1 MKDIVMEKDQK
12 KVFDKFNDLAIAR
25 RDITKH
31 SSKELPKYSYP
42 VNELVPI
49 FHPSKIQVIV
59 SKIVEENDDTKSFWL
74 QREDKE
80 DFPPFQ
86 AGSYITL
93 EVQTNGRIYKRPYSI
108 SSDTN
113 ALKEYRIT
121 IKKEKNGIVS
131 NYMYYECKENDKFTI
146 YGPFGRFH
154 YSMTRDS
161 SDVICLAG
169 GSGITGVRSMI
180 VDLLKK
186 KKVSSI
192 ELVYGVK
199 TVKDILWKEEF
210 DDLTKKYKNFK
221 VTYLLSEEKREDYP
235 YGLMN
240 EELLRNLN
248 PEGKTFFVSGP
259 VTMYQALNEIFIDLD
274 IPNKF
279 IRYEAFREK
288 LETEDVITYELTI
301 HKQDNV
307 IVIPCRSNQ
316 TLVQSMEEARLSA
329 PVHCTVGVCGYC
341 RSKLINGTV
350 KTDLSGLRK
359 KDVDTKYIHPC
370 VTYPLSDVEIELP

>member
-121 IKKEKNGIVS
+121 IKKEKNGIVFS
-131 NYMYYECKENDKFTI
+131 LY
-146 YGPFGRFH
+146 
-154 YSMTRDS
+154 
-161 SDVICLAG
+161 
-169 GSGITGVRSMI
+169 
-180 VDLLKK
+180 
-186 KKVSSI
+186 VS
-192 ELVYGVK
+192 
-199 TVKDILWKEEF
+199 
-210 DDLTKKYKNFK
+210 
-221 VTYLLSEEKREDYP
+221 R
-235 YGLMN
+235 M
-240 EELLRNLN
+240 
-248 PEGKTFFVSGP
+248 
-259 VTMYQALNEIFIDLD
+259 
-274 IPNKF
+274 
-279 IRYEAFREK
+279 
-288 LETEDVITYELTI
+288 
-301 HKQDNV
+301 
-307 IVIPCRSNQ
+307 
-316 TLVQSMEEARLSA
+316 
-329 PVHCTVGVCGYC
+329 
-341 RSKLINGTV
+341 
-350 KTDLSGLRK
+350 
-359 KDVDTKYIHPC
+359 
-370 VTYPLSDVEIELP
+370 